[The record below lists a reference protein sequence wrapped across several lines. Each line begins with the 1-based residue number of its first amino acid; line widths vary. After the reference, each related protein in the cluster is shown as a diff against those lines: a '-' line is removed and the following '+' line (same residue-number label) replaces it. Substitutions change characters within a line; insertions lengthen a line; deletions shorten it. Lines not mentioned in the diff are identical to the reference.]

1 MKRITVFCGSSFGT
15 EEIYKEQATLLGK
28 TLAKQNIELV
38 YGGANVGLMGAVADG
53 VLNAGGKAIGVLP
66 NFLRSKEI
74 AHLGLTELIL
84 VESMHER
91 KTKMSD
97 LCDGVIALPGG
108 FGTLE
113 ELFEMLT
120 WAQLGL
126 HKKPIAILNIN
137 GFYDSLI
144 ELTKV
149 MVEKGLLKDTNQQ
162 MLLVSDNIDDLL
174 DQMKNY
180 VAPTT
185 GKWIDKDKV

>member
-1 MKRITVFCGSSFGT
+1 MKRVTVFCGSSFGN
-15 EEIYKEQATLLGK
+15 EAIYKKQATLLGQ
-28 TLAKQNIELV
+28 TLAKHNIELV

-53 VLNAGGKAIGVLP
+53 VLNEGGKAIGVLP

-74 AHLGLTELIL
+74 AHLGLSELIL

-91 KTKMSD
+91 KTKMND

-113 ELFEMLT
+113 ELFEMVT

-144 ELTKV
+144 ELTHI
-149 MVEKGLLKDTNQQ
+149 MVEKGFLKNVNQE
-162 MLLVSDNIDDLL
+162 MLLVSDNIEDLL
-174 DQMKNY
+174 HKMKNY
-180 VAPTT
+180 VAPTV
-185 GKWIDKDKV
+185 GKWIDKKEV

>member
-15 EEIYKEQATLLGK
+15 ETLYTEQATLLGK
-28 TLAKQNIELV
+28 TLAKENIELV
-38 YGGANVGLMGAVADG
+38 YGGANVGLMGALADG
-53 VLNAGGKAIGVLP
+53 VLNNGGKAIGVLP

-74 AHLGLTELIL
+74 AHLDLTELIL

-91 KTKMSD
+91 KTKMND

-144 ELTKV
+144 ELTKT
-149 MVEKGLLKDTNQQ
+149 MVEKGLLKEANQK
-162 MLLVSDNIDDLL
+162 MLLVSDTIDDLL
-174 DQMKNY
+174 HQMKNY
-180 VAPTT
+180 TPPTV
-185 GKWIDKDKV
+185 GKWIDKEKL

>member
-1 MKRITVFCGSSFGT
+1 MKRITVFCASSFGT
-15 EEIYKEQATLLGK
+15 EKIYEEQAILVGK
-28 TLAKQNIELV
+28 TLAGQNIELV

-53 VLNAGGKAIGVLP
+53 TLNAGGKVIGVLP

-74 AHLGLTELIL
+74 AHQGLTELIL

-91 KTKMSD
+91 KTKMND

-144 ELTKV
+144 TLLET
-149 MVEKGLLKDTNQQ
+149 MTEKGLLKEVNQK

-174 DQMKNY
+174 HQMKNY
-180 VAPTT
+180 TPPTV
-185 GKWIDKDKV
+185 GKWIDKKES

>member
-15 EEIYKEQATLLGK
+15 EEIYKEQATLLGQ

-53 VLNAGGKAIGVLP
+53 ILNAGGKAIGVLP

-74 AHLGLTELIL
+74 AHLCLTELIL

-91 KTKMSD
+91 KTKMND

-149 MVEKGLLKDTNQQ
+149 MVEKGLLKDVNQQ

-174 DQMKNY
+174 HQMQNY
-180 VAPTT
+180 DPPTV
-185 GKWIDKDKV
+185 GKWIDGKKL